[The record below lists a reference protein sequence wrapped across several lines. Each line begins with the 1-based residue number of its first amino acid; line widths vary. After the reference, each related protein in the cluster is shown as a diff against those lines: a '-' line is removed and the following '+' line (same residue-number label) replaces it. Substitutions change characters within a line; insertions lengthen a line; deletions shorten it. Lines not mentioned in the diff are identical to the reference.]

1 MSIVLFDEHIAP
13 YYEGW
18 FETPEGKRA
27 DRLEKALLGRLL
39 VLLEP
44 PATLLEVG
52 CGTGHFSRWLRE
64 RGWQVVGLDLSA
76 PMLAEARR
84 RSDLPLVQGDALALP
99 FPNAS
104 FEVVALITTLE
115 FLPSP
120 EKALAEAWRVARRG
134 LLLGVL
140 NRLSPIAWMRRLQGR
155 LRPTVYSAAH
165 FYSPGELA
173 RLVRRTAG
181 RPLILHWGTTLWP
194 RWLPLERSPL
204 PGGAFIALAA
214 CTVRTPTR
222 STFSRSKPG

>member
-13 YYEGW
+13 HYEAW
-18 FETPEGKRA
+18 FEMPEGKRA

-155 LRPTVYSAAH
+155 LRPTVYSAAR